1 MIKILI
7 DTMHIYDLLTE
18 EKEEGPYFKF
28 AEAIKNQKIVGIIS
42 VVSLAELTNHLGRDI
57 YKNKLNELLSTNL
70 EIIDTDRTIAMRAGE
85 LHMIYRLPLGD
96 SLIAATGI
104 IEGTK
109 HVLTDDEHF
118 DPIVNLIKPIKLKAA
133 LKMAR

>member
-18 EKEEGPYFKF
+18 EKEDGHYFKL
-28 AEAIKNQKIVGIIS
+28 AEAIKNEKIVGIIS
-42 VVSLAELTNHLGRDI
+42 VVTLAELTNNLGRDI
-57 YKNKLNELLSTNL
+57 YKNKLNILLSTNL

-85 LHMIYRLPLGD
+85 LHMIYKLPLGD

-118 DPIVNLIKPIKLKAA
+118 DPIVNLIKPIKLKVA

>member
-42 VVSLAELTNHLGRDI
+42 VVTLAELTNHLGRDI

-70 EIIDTDRTIAMRAGE
+70 EIIDADRTIALRAGE
-85 LHMIYRLPLGD
+85 LHMIYKLPLGD

-104 IEGTK
+104 VEGTK

-118 DPIVNLIKPIKLKAA
+118 EPIVNLIKPIKLKAA